1 MVEQGLECQAGK
13 VGLYS
18 VEEGIKIRHAGHTAQ
33 HPEQKAKVLQKYQV
47 GAWIDKPIF
56 EEESGLKTEIHSL
69 IDVGTTVKKSRCNHQ
84 CKHTGGVWAGPQ
96 KSQH

>member
-1 MVEQGLECQAGK
+1 M
-13 VGLYS
+13 
-18 VEEGIKIRHAGHTAQ
+18 
-33 HPEQKAKVLQKYQV
+33 

-96 KSQH
+96 KSQHSPREVEKKPMKDTQEKQECQESEEEEGSTLCKVPWDLAN